1 MPTPKTPPGE
11 FMSKLDCKVHLIQ
24 TTMCSVI
31 HCTAKKLLGIA
42 LLCSAHAPPTP
53 VFLPPLVPILI
64 SLQVNWTPHLHE
76 VTLFQTLPLVLP
88 LLPMAP
94 LVLIVFTVLL
104 CWL

>member
-1 MPTPKTPPGE
+1 MFCHSLYSE
-11 FMSKLDCKVHLIQ
+11 EVARDCIAML
-24 TTMCSVI
+24 
-31 HCTAKKLLGIA
+31 CTRP
-42 LLCSAHAPPTP
+42 PPTP

-104 CWL
+104 CRL